1 MTGAVVVLASWS
13 ERRRENHAEYYA
25 LLATAGAGMVFFVG
39 AENLMTLFLGLEWF
53 SLCLYILVAID
64 SERETSLEAG
74 LKYLIVG
81 GFGSAVLLFGSA
93 LVYGATSELSF
104 PAIAAADASSD
115 AFLYAGLAMIL
126 AGLAFKVSA
135 APFHMWTPDVYQ
147 GAPTSITG
155 FMAAATKTAALVVTL
170 RVLVTAFPEQE
181 DLWTI
186 TVAVLAA
193 ISLVWGNLGALAQ
206 RDLKRI
212 LAYSSISH
220 AGFMLMAIA
229 AFSDRGAEALLYYLI
244 PYSAMSVGAFA
255 VVAAR
260 ERELNAPVTL
270 DSLAGMGWERP
281 YHGIALWIFMLGM
294 AGFPLTGGMF
304 GKLFVF
310 SAAYDAGDWWL
321 VLLGVAATAVSLGY
335 YLNVV
340 RWLYMR
346 SGAELRLAPAGGS
359 PPRDPAL
366 SVAIAASVVV
376 TVGSFFVVQPILD
389 AAVRCG
395 LVAPLLREESVRAIV
410 KDRSA
415 GRLRKEQDLESTSDR
430 RDDRRREASRSP
442 SEARWRSR
450 ASPPRRDT
458 SKYPDLRA
466 VVPDH
471 LNLVNQQQNEY
482 LRFSNG
488 IANTGAGPWAMRP
501 ENELGST
508 PDDDGDPGDPLSNAR
523 YLCGTQPK
531 PNDPCYTVLSE
542 QAVSIFEYHPTHNHW
557 HTADVA
563 RFEVRKGSPT
573 GTVVGGNSIKVGFCL
588 LDLYNLDGNAPT
600 SEKVFWD
607 CYTSYQGVSV
617 GLGRPVPPGDRRPAG
632 RPERAP
638 ERERLLPR
646 LDDEPDR
653 CVPRAVED
661 EQHRVGEVHALGAT
675 QREPQGD
682 RHGALALREPRHVRR
697 PLAEPLI
704 SEDRGRAVSPS
715 GRAVLL

>member
-1 MTGAVVVLASWS
+1 MIDTPTVDWLALSPTIALLAAAGVALLSALLPDWMRKSVAGAAALLGFVVAAVCAGVVFDESPTPEVLLEGTMVRDQLAAMAQLVLGVTGAVVVLSSWS

-170 RVLVTAFPEQE
+170 RVLVTAFPAQE

-366 SVAIAASVVV
+366 GIAIAASVVV

-389 AAVRCG
+389 AA
-395 LVAPLLREESVRAIV
+395 
-410 KDRSA
+410 
-415 GRLRKEQDLESTSDR
+415 SDAA
-430 RDDRRREASRSP
+430 AS
-442 SEARWRSR
+442 
-450 ASPPRRDT
+450 
-458 SKYPDLRA
+458 
-466 VVPDH
+466 
-471 LNLVNQQQNEY
+471 
-482 LRFSNG
+482 
-488 IANTGAGPWAMRP
+488 
-501 ENELGST
+501 
-508 PDDDGDPGDPLSNAR
+508 
-523 YLCGTQPK
+523 
-531 PNDPCYTVLSE
+531 
-542 QAVSIFEYHPTHNHW
+542 
-557 HTADVA
+557 
-563 RFEVRKGSPT
+563 
-573 GTVVGGNSIKVGFCL
+573 
-588 LDLYNLDGNAPT
+588 
-600 SEKVFWD
+600 
-607 CYTSYQGVSV
+607 
-617 GLGRPVPPGDRRPAG
+617 
-632 RPERAP
+632 
-638 ERERLLPR
+638 LPF
-646 LDDEPDR
+646 
-653 CVPRAVED
+653 
-661 EQHRVGEVHALGAT
+661 
-675 QREPQGD
+675 
-682 RHGALALREPRHVRR
+682 
-697 PLAEPLI
+697 
-704 SEDRGRAVSPS
+704 
-715 GRAVLL
+715 